1 MKKMKKALL
10 VILIV
15 EYSLAIL
22 AQIFGLFSELV
33 EAFTPIFL
41 LSVSVLVLLEYKDT
55 WTKEF
60 TLWLIF
66 TNVGLLIIEILG
78 VNFGIVF
85 GDYDYSPILG
95 PQLLGT
101 PLIIGFNWVIVVLS
115 ASQIV
120 DLVKKDWN
128 PYLKALFA
136 GLLCLG
142 FDIILEPTAIK
153 LDYWQWD
160 GGEIPFSNYLSW
172 FILALGISFFYFRL
186 DIKEK
191 YHMGILNFVFQ
202 ILLFSLILI
211 FT

>member
-66 TNVGLLIIEILG
+66 TNVG
-78 VNFGIVF
+78 
-85 GDYDYSPILG
+85 
-95 PQLLGT
+95 
-101 PLIIGFNWVIVVLS
+101 
-115 ASQIV
+115 
-120 DLVKKDWN
+120 
-128 PYLKALFA
+128 
-136 GLLCLG
+136 
-142 FDIILEPTAIK
+142 
-153 LDYWQWD
+153 
-160 GGEIPFSNYLSW
+160 
-172 FILALGISFFYFRL
+172 
-186 DIKEK
+186 
-191 YHMGILNFVFQ
+191 
-202 ILLFSLILI
+202 
-211 FT
+211 